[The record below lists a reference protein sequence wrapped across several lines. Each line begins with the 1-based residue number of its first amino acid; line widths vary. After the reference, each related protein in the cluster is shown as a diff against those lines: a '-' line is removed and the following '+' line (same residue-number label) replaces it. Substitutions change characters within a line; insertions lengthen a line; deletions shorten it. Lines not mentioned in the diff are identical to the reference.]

1 MTNQP
6 PNEESPVVFDDVD
19 DRAYLNWKGEHPDY
33 FVRTSNRG
41 LTPRHTAIHRATC
54 TKISMLTGNAQPGGF
69 TRNYI
74 KVGARTSSELQA
86 WVSRKRSDAGYRECA
101 ICSAK

>member
-6 PNEESPVVFDDVD
+6 PKDDSLVVFDDAD

-33 FVRTSNRG
+33 FVLTSNRS
-41 LTPRHTAIHRATC
+41 LTPRHTVIHRATC
-54 TKISMLTGNAQPGGF
+54 TKVSVLTGNAKPGGF

-74 KVGARTSSELQA
+74 KVGARTISELQA
-86 WVSRKRSDAGYRECA
+86 WVTRKRSDAGYRECA